1 MFLHIQSLMVT
12 LAFFQSFD
20 IQNLPNLI
28 PRPAFFL
35 DSLTNRTI
43 PSYIQNQSLHASFLE
58 NIWGDLAFLLC
69 LLVLL
74 VVVCIVCWILSCF
87 RNENESDRL
96 PHLKMVLVHLISAR
110 FASMSNDILTYA
122 WIDLFSPFPEGVEKT
137 TWDIVSRVLA
147 IICSCGVILFLAFS
161 ICVSISKSNTNEFLS
176 FAKDWKFSHLIF
188 CGIKNDPSFF
198 ARHFYPIYL
207 LIEIAY
213 SLFSILE
220 RWLWQASAVTNIV
233 IGVITLLIMMKN
245 PFRENR
251 NLVQFI
257 MNESSYIILGIAACL
272 KNEEIFEVFLFC
284 RNLIMSVILIVFL
297 FVKLFK
303 EISAILDYKESQ
315 GERAAGL
322 VWLQLLVPIAQ
333 QFLSFG
339 FEGFKL
345 TLPETSSP
353 LARSLIQGPPVDPPR
368 QTTANAYWQRSLI
381 PPQVVQMTVFSNS
394 AQR

>member
-1 MFLHIQSLMVT
+1 M
-12 LAFFQSFD
+12 
-20 IQNLPNLI
+20 
-28 PRPAFFL
+28 
-35 DSLTNRTI
+35 
-43 PSYIQNQSLHASFLE
+43 
-58 NIWGDLAFLLC
+58 
-69 LLVLL
+69 
-74 VVVCIVCWILSCF
+74 
-87 RNENESDRL
+87 
-96 PHLKMVLVHLISAR
+96 
-110 FASMSNDILTYA
+110 
-122 WIDLFSPFPEGVEKT
+122 
-137 TWDIVSRVLA
+137 
-147 IICSCGVILFLAFS
+147 
-161 ICVSISKSNTNEFLS
+161 
-176 FAKDWKFSHLIF
+176 
-188 CGIKNDPSFF
+188 
-198 ARHFYPIYL
+198 